1 MPFVFF
7 GFVSVMLVWLFFAM
21 VWAAALLFWPLT
33 LLIAGAIIW
42 RARPRRDDRF
52 GGPVIEGKA
61 NKWPMPAARRE
72 GRLGAFEE
80 YKRETMARLDEES
93 AKFREYLD
101 GKRRSRDK
109 QEFDAYMNTRRGGPR
124 EIAGGDAS
132 AV

>member
-7 GFVSVMLVWLFFAM
+7 GFVSVMLVWLFFAV
-21 VWAAALLFWPLT
+21 VWAAALLFWPIT

-42 RARPRRDDRF
+42 RARPRTEERF
-52 GGPVIEGKA
+52 GGPVIEGKIHRG
-61 NKWPMPAARRE
+61 PAPVVRRE

-101 GKRRSRDK
+101 SKRRSRDK
-109 QEFDAYMNTRRGGPR
+109 QEFDAYMSARRGGPR

-132 AV
+132 TA